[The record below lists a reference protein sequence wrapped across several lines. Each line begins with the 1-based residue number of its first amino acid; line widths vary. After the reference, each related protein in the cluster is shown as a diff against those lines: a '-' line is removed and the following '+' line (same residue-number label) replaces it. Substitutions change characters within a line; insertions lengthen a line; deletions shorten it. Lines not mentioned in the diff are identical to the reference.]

1 MKKSLNIA
9 VSLCVLIGAGAQ
21 AATAS
26 PIPTFDKEAVTD
38 HPYNRTGEQDYISHE
53 TDLKG
58 EVYKPGNTGTAE
70 EPAFFVSRIEL
81 TGYKL
86 PEDTNGDLAKILAKY
101 EGRSIKVSELD
112 SLTADITEY
121 CRREGFTVPQAV
133 IPAQEVKDGTLQVK
147 VYVSTY
153 DNIEITENTTGVADR
168 VLERFI
174 KPIEAGNVMTDKKF
188 EIVMNNLN
196 DLPGVEARA
205 VLSPGSVPGSTKVDI
220 EAQRRPVWN
229 NYVFVDNGG
238 GYYSGRYRYGFNTEI
253 NNPGHQGDKFV
264 ISGQMSSHDMKS
276 YSLRYE
282 APVGSRGTRLG
293 VAYSQSSYEL
303 NNGGDLYST
312 LGKSRGI
319 SVYGM
324 SPIYR
329 DRMNRVT
336 AIYGYDHRN
345 IKDELRFKPISGS
358 YRTDKAADVFHIGI
372 SGSQYYPNQ
381 FTQYDLIY
389 WYGNL
394 DTKDMATDYDGD
406 YHKLTGDLLKI
417 WYDNKFNYRINSSFQ
432 LADHA
437 LDGSEQFFL
446 GGMDGV
452 RAYGSGDGYGDNGY
466 LMTGEV
472 RVKTDVAGL
481 DAAAFIDWG
490 GAETKEDDNWDHLA
504 GWGLGLRYAKD
515 NEWYAQLDW
524 SKKING
530 RRDYSEPKDHDGR
543 WWFQVYK
550 MF

>member
-1 MKKSLNIA
+1 MKRSIKAAI
-9 VSLCVLIGAGAQ
+9 SLCILAGLSVQ
-21 AATAS
+21 AEAAV
-26 PIPTFDKEAVTD
+26 PIPTFDKEAVTE
-38 HPYNRTGEQDYISHE
+38 HPYNRTGDQDYISDKTKIE
-53 TDLKG
+53 G
-58 EVYKPGNTGTAE
+58 ELYKPGNTGTAE

-81 TGYKL
+81 TGYAL
-86 PEDTNGDLAKILAKY
+86 PEDKDGRRAEILSRY

-112 SLTADITEY
+112 ALTAELTEY
-121 CRREGFTVPQAV
+121 CRTEGFTVPQAI
-133 IPAQEVKDGTLQVK
+133 IPAQEVRDGVLQIK
-147 VYVSTY
+147 IYVSTY
-153 DNIEITENTTGVADR
+153 DTINITENTTEVADR
-168 VLERFI
+168 VLQRFLQ
-174 KPIEAGNVMTDKKF
+174 PLEAGSVMTDKQF
-188 EIVMNNLN
+188 EIAMNNLN

-205 VLSPGSVPGSTKVDI
+205 VLSPGSEPGSTKVDI
-220 EAQRRPVWN
+220 EALRRPVWN
-229 NYVFVDNGG
+229 NYVFIDNGG

-253 NNPGHQGDKFV
+253 NNPGHQGDKFI
-264 ISGQMSSHDMKS
+264 ISGMMSSHDMKS

-293 VAYSQSSYEL
+293 IAYSQSSYEL
-303 NNGGDLYST
+303 HTNGFYNS

-336 AIYGYDHRN
+336 AIYGYDHRD
-345 IKDELRFKPISGS
+345 IKDELRFKSMSLNI
-358 YRTDKAADVFHIGI
+358 RTDKDADVFHIGI

-389 WYGNL
+389 WYGNM
-394 DTKDMATDYDGD
+394 DTKNQQAYYDGD

-417 WYDNKFNYRINSSFQ
+417 WYDNKFNYRIDSSFQ
-432 LADHA
+432 LANRP

-446 GGMDGV
+446 GGMNGV
-452 RAYGSGDGYGDNGY
+452 RAYGSGDGYGDNAY
-466 LMTGEV
+466 FMTGEV
-472 RVKTDVAGL
+472 RVKTDEPGL
-481 DAAAFIDWG
+481 EVAAFIDWG
-490 GAETKEDDNWDHLA
+490 GAKDKQRDKWDHLA

-530 RRDYSEPKDHDGR
+530 RPDYSEPKDHDGR